1 MNKVSGGFG
10 SLQERFKDSQ
20 LLHPC
25 SSLLHKNPNSPFS
38 SCSCSSSLSLHSLF
52 FFFFTQDPKLHF
64 TVHLHPFNTTTQAP
78 RSSHLTPWIFVFSRE
93 SSSTCFPPP
102 PPTSP
107 TPQQQL
113 VQELLYTPA
122 ATSSF
127 AQLKPPP
134 PPPTA
139 PSPPPSASKQIA
151 KRLQTTTPEAPVA
164 R

>member
-1 MNKVSGGFG
+1 
-10 SLQERFKDSQ
+10 
-20 LLHPC
+20 
-25 SSLLHKNPNSPFS
+25 
-38 SCSCSSSLSLHSLF
+38 
-52 FFFFTQDPKLHF
+52 
-64 TVHLHPFNTTTQAP
+64 
-78 RSSHLTPWIFVFSRE
+78 
-93 SSSTCFPPP
+93 
-102 PPTSP
+102 
-107 TPQQQL
+107 
-113 VQELLYTPA
+113 LYTPA